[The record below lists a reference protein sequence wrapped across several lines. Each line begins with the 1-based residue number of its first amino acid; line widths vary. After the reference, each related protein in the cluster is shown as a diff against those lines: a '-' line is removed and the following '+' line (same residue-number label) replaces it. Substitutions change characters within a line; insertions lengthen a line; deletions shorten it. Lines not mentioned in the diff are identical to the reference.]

1 MGDTT
6 VRTVSRNDT
15 ADNRVAAD
23 GSSLAMGREASIVIN
38 DAFGTSTAEVVKR
51 LLDTNERII
60 GRFYQSDQQ
69 TSPPPPEAAAAVKNL
84 WPVYIGLSAM
94 LLIAFMRR

>member
-1 MGDTT
+1 MGDTS
-6 VRTVSRNDT
+6 VRTIATNDT

-23 GSSLAMGREASIVIN
+23 GSSLAIGREASIVIN
-38 DAFGTSTAEVVKR
+38 DQFGTSTAEVVKR

-69 TSPPPPEAAAAVKNL
+69 TGPPPPEAAAPVKNL
-84 WPVYIGLSAM
+84 WPVYIGLGAV